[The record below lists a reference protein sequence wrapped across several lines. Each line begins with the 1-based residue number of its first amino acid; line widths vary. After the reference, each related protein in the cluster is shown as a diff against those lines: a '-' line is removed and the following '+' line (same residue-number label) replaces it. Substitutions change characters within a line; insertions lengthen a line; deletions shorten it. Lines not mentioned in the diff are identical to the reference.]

1 MDGPAGCDDRSADLD
16 PFDQSLAA
24 QTCQL
29 GRDGIFVGQPQ
40 KKSQLGLA
48 QTVPFI
54 GRSDCLFDFDFV
66 DHNHPEQVDT
76 QQVTIIII
84 HTILIPHTN
93 KQQLRNDVETSLF
106 KLLQTRDR

>member
-1 MDGPAGCDDRSADLD
+1 MKSEKLEKGIHRMELLQSITEKQWLYPAYYQVSMH
-16 PFDQSLAA
+16 
-24 QTCQL
+24 
-29 GRDGIFVGQPQ
+29 
-40 KKSQLGLA
+40 
-48 QTVPFI
+48 
-54 GRSDCLFDFDFV
+54 DFDFV